1 MVVISILVLF
11 VVFLLMH
18 LYTRHGKA
26 VTVPELKGLSF
37 EEAIEKLDDAGL
49 NYEVVEAGSRVKPRR
64 IIFLTINAFYPRTI
78 AIPEVEGQSARHAN
92 ALLEGLGFTNI
103 GLKRVDG
110 KYNGLVV
117 GIANEKGQ
125 LIPPGTKVT
134 IKAHLTLLVTS
145 DALSF
150 SADSLAI
157 EESLFAIPSGDDDSA
172 TPQSEIDTR
181 EVAPIKD
188 DEPEEWW

>member
-49 NYEVVEAGSRVKPRR
+49 NYEVVDSNYVEDMKPGTVFETLPEAGSRVKPRR

-92 ALLEGLGFTNI
+92 AL
-103 GLKRVDG
+103 
-110 KYNGLVV
+110 
-117 GIANEKGQ
+117 
-125 LIPPGTKVT
+125 
-134 IKAHLTLLVTS
+134 
-145 DALSF
+145 
-150 SADSLAI
+150 
-157 EESLFAIPSGDDDSA
+157 
-172 TPQSEIDTR
+172 
-181 EVAPIKD
+181 
-188 DEPEEWW
+188 